1 MIAEHLAPELASEWA
16 VITQN
21 DTNVMFE
28 NNCDGDQVTI
38 DWSQIAELSGP
49 APLYKRFAQ
58 QAEPQ
63 RAHVELHASGV
74 VTASY
79 DPEIGGAVPIDVYN
93 GLTRRYRVPNN
104 LTADGIR
111 ALLRDNWHLIVRIL
125 LGMTERW
132 SGTRTIGRLSYDAA
146 EAEQELDHAL
156 RPDNVSAS
164 EYDTVEVWDAG
175 EWVDHLRDDD
185 GWEPLDEGLYTDS
198 TARELA
204 LAADRMHAD
213 ALSYGIY
220 ISGWLSTALRA
231 AINDMAS

>member
-1 MIAEHLAPELASEWA
+1 MIAEHLTPGLAGEWV

-21 DTNVMFE
+21 DTNVIFKS
-28 NNCDGDQVTI
+28 NFDGDQVTI
-38 DWSQIAELSGP
+38 DWSQIAELDGP
-49 APLYKRFAQ
+49 APLYKRFAR

-63 RAHVELHASGV
+63 RAYVKLHVSGV

-79 DPEIGGAVPIDVYN
+79 DPEIGGAVPIDVYS
-93 GLTRRYRVPNN
+93 GLTRRYIVPNN
-104 LTADGIR
+104 LTANGIR
-111 ALLRDNWHLIVRIL
+111 ALLRDNWHLIVRII
-125 LGMTERW
+125 LGMTVRW
-132 SGTRTIGRLSYDAA
+132 SGTCTIGRLSYDAA

-156 RPDNVSAS
+156 NPDNVSWS
-164 EYDTVEVWDAG
+164 EYENVEVWDAG
-175 EWVDHLRDDD
+175 EWVDYLGKH
-185 GWEPLDEGLYTDS
+185 GWRPSDEGLSADL